1 MGQSIAIVGSGISG
15 LGAAWA
21 LHQKNDIVVFE
32 ADERVG
38 GHSHTVDVAGPEGVA
53 SVDTGFIVYNE
64 TTYPNLTRLF
74 DHLGVPTEPSDMSF
88 SVSSA
93 GRLEYGASL
102 AGVLAKPTNLVR
114 PRFLGML
121 TDIDRFRR
129 MGGNFDPLPGETIGE
144 FVVRHR
150 FGPGFVE
157 DYLYPMTG
165 AIWSAGNA
173 TIADYPAASILSF
186 LDNHGLIDIEGRPEW
201 RTVSGGSR
209 TYVQRLTAG
218 FADRIRLSTPVES
231 VRRTPE
237 GVLVVAGGA
246 TERFDQIILATHSD
260 QALAILGGDA
270 SAKERRLLESIR
282 YCMNEAVLHSDP
294 RLMPRRRGVWSAWNA
309 MSPPDRDNRGVA
321 SVTYWMNR
329 LQNLDPSFP
338 LFVSLN
344 PSREPAPETIHGRY
358 AYAHPVFDQRAIE
371 AQSELTRIQGGANT
385 WFAGAY
391 LGYGF
396 HEDGLRSGLNVAAA
410 LGSPAPWHG
419 SSIPASSARFPVS
432 A

>member
-21 LHQKNDIVVFE
+21 LHQDNDIVVFE
-32 ADERVG
+32 ADDRVG
-38 GHSHTVDVAGPEGVA
+38 GHSHTVDVPGSEGVT

-88 SVSSA
+88 SVSVA
-93 GRLEYGASL
+93 GHLEYGASL
-102 AGVLAKPTNLVR
+102 VGVLAKPTNIVR
-114 PRFLGML
+114 PRFLRML
-121 TDIDRFRR
+121 ADVDRFRR
-129 MGGNFDPLPGETIGE
+129 MAGNIDPLPGETIGE
-144 FVVRHR
+144 FVARQR
-150 FGPGFVE
+150 FGTGFVE
-157 DYLYPMTG
+157 DYLFPMTG

-173 TIADYPAASILSF
+173 TIADYPAASMLSF
-186 LDNHGLIDIEGRPEW
+186 LGNHGLIDIVGRPLW

-218 FADRIRLSTPVES
+218 FADRIRHSTPVES
-231 VRRTPE
+231 VRRGPE
-237 GVLVVAGGA
+237 GVSVVAGGA
-246 TERFDQIILATHSD
+246 TERFDHVILATHSD
-260 QALAILGGDA
+260 QALAILGDDA
-270 SAKERRLLESIR
+270 SAEERRLLASIR
-282 YCMNEAVLHSDP
+282 YRMNEAVLHSDP
-294 RLMPRRRGVWSAWNA
+294 RLMPRRRGVWSAWNV
-309 MSPPDRDNRGVA
+309 MKSDRDDRSVA
-321 SVTYWMNR
+321 SITYWMNR

-344 PSREPAPETIHGRY
+344 PTREPAPETVHGRY
-358 AYAHPVFDQRAIE
+358 AYAHPVFDQRAVD
-371 AQSELTRIQGGANT
+371 AQSGLARIQGRGNT

-396 HEDGLRSGLNVAAA
+396 HEDGLQSGLNVAAA

-419 SSIPASSARFPVS
+419 SFIPASSARFPVS

>member
-1 MGQSIAIVGSGISG
+1 VSQSIAVVGSGISG

-21 LHQKNDIVVFE
+21 LHRKNDIVVFE
-32 ADERVG
+32 ADDRVG
-38 GHSHTVDVAGPEGVA
+38 GHSHTVDVPGPNGVT

-64 TTYPNLTRLF
+64 KTYPNLTRLF

-88 SVSSA
+88 SVSVA
-93 GRLEYGASL
+93 GHLEYGASL
-102 AGVLAKPTNLVR
+102 AGVLAKPANLVR

-129 MGGNFDPLPGETIGE
+129 MAGDLDPLPGETIGE
-144 FVVRHR
+144 FVARHR
-150 FGPGFVE
+150 FGIGFVE
-157 DYLYPMTG
+157 DYLFPMTG

-186 LDNHGLIDIEGRPEW
+186 LGNHGLIDIVGRPEW

-209 TYVQRLTAG
+209 AYVQRLTAG
-218 FADRIRLSTPVES
+218 FADRIRRATPVES

-246 TERFDQIILATHSD
+246 TERFDQIIIATHSD
-260 QALAILGGDA
+260 QALAILGDDA
-270 SAKERRLLESIR
+270 SAEERRLLEAIR
-282 YCMNEAVLHSDP
+282 YRMNEAVLHSDR

-309 MSPPDRDNRGVA
+309 MKTSHDDGGVA
-321 SVTYWMNR
+321 SITYWMNR
-329 LQNLDPSFP
+329 LQNLDASLP

-344 PSREPAPETIHGRY
+344 PVREPVPGTVHGRY

-371 AQSELTRIQGGANT
+371 AQSQLARIQGRANT

-396 HEDGLRSGLNVAAA
+396 HEDGLQSGLNVAAA

-419 SSIPASSARFPVS
+419 SFTPASSARFPVS